1 MSTQAT
7 PAARQQEVST
17 AGASPEWSARYARF
31 GKFHID
37 FVKKELFQDAKRRKT
52 QDKVFQALLV
62 LLSRPGDIVTREEV
76 RKRLWPDSVQV
87 NFDANV
93 NTAMNKLRL
102 LLGDSRE
109 SPVYIET
116 VPRRGYSFI
125 AAVEFSDEPPPPKLQ
140 VEDPDRAPQNV
151 LRAGR
156 WSLISQLLPAPVR
169 MLSFVLAGMLLGA
182 LLVLAWTFFT
192 SRNHRTQNLGRDNAA
207 IYTPRGR
214 KI

>member
-7 PAARQQEVST
+7 PVARQQEVCT
-17 AGASPEWSARYARF
+17 EGASPEWPARYARF
-31 GKFHID
+31 GKFHAD
-37 FVKKELFQDAKRRKT
+37 LAKAELYEAGKRRKS
-52 QDKVFQALLV
+52 QAKVFQALLV

-76 RKRLWPDSVQV
+76 RKRLWPDAVQV

-93 NTAMNKLRL
+93 NTAMNKLRI

-109 SPVYIET
+109 GPVYIET

-125 AAVEFSDEPPPPKLQ
+125 AAVEFSDQPPLKLE
-140 VEDPDRAPQNV
+140 VDNTARVMHDV
-151 LRAGR
+151 LPASR
-156 WSLISQLLPAPVR
+156 WSLISQLLPAPLR

-182 LLVLAWTFFT
+182 LLVLAWNFLLG
-192 SRNHRTQNLGRDNAA
+192 RNHRAQNLGRENAA
-207 IYTPRGR
+207 IYTPRSR